1 MAKKETSTAGGKV
14 KVLDCTCANV
24 GQDKLHGK
32 GKRVHNPFAKGYRC
46 TVCGKE
52 KLA

>member
-1 MAKKETSTAGGKV
+1 MATKIINY
-14 KVLDCTCANV
+14 DCNHE

-32 GKRVHNPFAKGYRC
+32 GKRVMNSVDKAPLPTYRC

-52 KLA
+52 KRV

>member
-1 MAKKETSTAGGKV
+1 MSVIKPCE
-14 KVLDCTCANV
+14 CQNE

-32 GKRVHNPFAKGYRC
+32 GKRVMNRIKPNNDKPKHYRC

-52 KLA
+52 RAF